1 MHPNERAACVR
12 ELDGFDA
19 RPAHEKRAILESWV
33 ARLNLT
39 GVEDEP
45 TLALSRRLSQLL
57 QAFDEDQK
65 GAVDRAQ
72 LQRWLDTWLETAG
85 QVGGPERDQDPTL
98 PHPTEWHSHRDGR
111 DH

>member
-1 MHPNERAACVR
+1 MHPNERAARLR

-39 GVEDEP
+39 GVQDEA
-45 TLALSRRLSQLL
+45 TLVFSRQLSRLL
-57 QAFDEDQK
+57 QAFDEDKK

-72 LQRWLDTWLETAG
+72 LQHCLDTWLETAG
-85 QVGGPERDQDPTL
+85 QVGGPEGDQDPTVQ
-98 PHPTEWHSHRDGR
+98 HPTEWHSHRRVGDP
-111 DH
+111 